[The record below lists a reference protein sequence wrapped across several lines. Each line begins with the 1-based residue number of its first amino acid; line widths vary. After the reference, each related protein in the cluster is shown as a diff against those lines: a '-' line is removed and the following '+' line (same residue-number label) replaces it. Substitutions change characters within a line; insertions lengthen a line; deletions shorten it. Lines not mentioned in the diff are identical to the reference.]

1 MTYQIIKGKQK
12 LRYDDQ
18 NIIKKYRGTE
28 IKRKNLII
36 QIIEL
41 NPKIPHTHLIEM
53 LLYFGEA
60 SAKRTYE
67 NLLNKLEKEG
77 ILVSEKTGMTSNSP
91 RLWEIST
98 KETTD
103 ERQIKTQLNISME
116 KSKKR
121 LEELEQMLPKLTD
134 YQKALMFCMLLKSN
148 NENLMSAKVANKIGN
163 MSKQLDHLTKYENTL
178 HELMLKYPNCLKF
191 IPNILNSFQ
200 LETLKMLLQLMNE
213 YQNKSIN

>member
-1 MTYQIIKGKQK
+1 MTYQIIKSKQRFQYVD
-12 LRYDDQ
+12 L

-28 IKRKNLII
+28 IKRKNLTI

-77 ILVSEKTGMTSNSP
+77 IIVSEKTGMSSNSP

-98 KETTD
+98 KETIN
-103 ERQIKTQLNISME
+103 EKNIQEKLKESAE
-116 KSKKR
+116 KSEKR
-121 LEELEQMLPKLTD
+121 LDELKRLLPKASD
-134 YQKALMFCMLLKSN
+134 YQKALMLCMMLKSN
-148 NENLMSAKVANKIGN
+148 NENLMTAKVANKIGN
-163 MSKQLDHLTKYENTL
+163 MNKELTHLTKYENTL
-178 HELMLKYPNCLKF
+178 HELMLKYSNCLKF
-191 IPNILNSFQ
+191 IPNILYSFQ
-200 LETLKMLLQLMNE
+200 LETLKMLLTINE
-213 YQNKSIN
+213 ELSK